1 MQRFVKNS
9 FDEFREATIG
19 AAFITKTVELD
30 EGETIVKFEIWDSA
44 GQERYKSLAPMYYR
58 NANGAIVVFDVTD
71 EFSFERA
78 KSWIDELELQAPNDL
93 IIKLIGNKSD
103 LKNSSSANTIDEFK
117 IQQYCDLKKIE
128 YVETSAKTGENVDL
142 IFKLIAEDLPAE
154 KFKYLTDLENE
165 ANNGGSGNSGIID
178 LSNPGGLKSGINGC
192 SC

>member
-1 MQRFVKNS
+1 MKNS

>member
-178 LSNPGGLKSGINGC
+178 LSNPGGLKSGMNGC